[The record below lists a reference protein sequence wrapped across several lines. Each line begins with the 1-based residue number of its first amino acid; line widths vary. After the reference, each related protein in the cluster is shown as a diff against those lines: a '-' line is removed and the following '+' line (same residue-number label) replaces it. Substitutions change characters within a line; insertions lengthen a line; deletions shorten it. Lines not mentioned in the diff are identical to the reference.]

1 MANQKVPLL
10 RRYLA
15 FFFLL
20 LLIPQHAFAMHIM
33 EGFLPME
40 WALGWGVLYLVF
52 LLIGLKQI
60 GKIVAE
66 ESDRK
71 VLLALCAAFIFVL
84 SALKIPSVTGS
95 CSHPTGMGLG
105 VALFGPWVMSVLGGI
120 VLLFQSL
127 FLAHGGLTT
136 LGANGFSMAVAGPF
150 IGYAVWVFAGKM
162 NWRKDVSIFL
172 CAVVADLSTYI
183 ITSIQLGVAFPN
195 PQSGMAGAITEFLT
209 IFAMTQIPVAIAE
222 GLLTVIIYDLIV
234 KRKLITVKGN

>member
-1 MANQKVPLL
+1 MATQNTRLIQS
-10 RRYLA
+10 LA
-15 FFFLL
+15 GLSLL
-20 LLIPQHAFAMHIM
+20 LLLPQHAFAMHIM
-33 EGFLPME
+33 EGFLPVE

-52 LLIGLKQI
+52 LLIGLKQV
-60 GKIVAE
+60 GKIVSE
-66 ESDRK
+66 NSDRK

-150 IGYAVWVFAGKM
+150 IGYAVWVLAGKM
-162 NWRKDVSIFL
+162 NLRKDVSIFL
-172 CAVVADLSTYI
+172 CAVVTDLSTYV
-183 ITSIQLGVAFPN
+183 ITSVQLGMAFPN
-195 PQSGMAGAITEFLT
+195 PELGMTGAMTEFLT
-209 IFAMTQIPVAIAE
+209 IFAITQIPIAIAE

-234 KRKLITVKGN
+234 KRNLVNVEG